1 MSKIIIDVS
10 WKSAFSIYLKFF
22 VLQLVTGIII
32 FLLYLLI
39 SSMISSN
46 NNENLTINDTGID
59 WDNYEE
65 AYDEWEICILEAR
78 TESQKDNCDNALKS
92 KIGVR

>member
-1 MSKIIIDVS
+1 
-10 WKSAFSIYLKFF
+10 
-22 VLQLVTGIII
+22 
-32 FLLYLLI
+32 
-39 SSMISSN
+39 MISLN
-46 NNENLTINDTGID
+46 NNENLTINDTSIDWDNYD

-92 KIGVR
+92 KIGVQ

>member
-1 MSKIIIDVS
+1 MFCYYY
-10 WKSAFSIYLKFF
+10 W
-22 VLQLVTGIII
+22 QT
-32 FLLYLLI
+32 FL
-39 SSMISSN
+39 ISSN
-46 NNENLTINDTGID
+46 NNENLALNDTSID

-92 KIGVR
+92 KIGVQ